1 MPILA
6 VIEFLLTA
14 VTAQFGATGLGSLF
28 LDEVLNRTWGYYPT
42 STPLD
47 TLRARNKLQS
57 SFLAST
63 RLSIPISFCE
73 ELLHS
78 EPRGV
83 ISPLA
88 LRPVQSIRSTFAAG
102 GWGGTL
108 FPGPP
113 LLAQTFNT
121 SLIEAI
127 GAAIAVEG
135 RATGVD
141 TGLSPV
147 VNLFTDPRFG
157 RYHEG
162 LSADPGVTAKIVR
175 LWQWRLRCP
184 GHPCHMLPTRV
195 SLPGCGDGPGAT
207 GRTCGRA
214 RG

>member
-1 MPILA
+1 MFLA
-6 VIEFLLTA
+6 A

-42 STPLD
+42 SSPLD

-78 EPRGV
+78 EPRGAV
-83 ISPLA
+83 MTACPAIHA
-88 LRPVQSIRSTFAAG
+88 TCRPAFAAG

-121 SLIEAI
+121 SLVEAI

-162 LSADPGVTAKIVR
+162 LSADPGITAKIVR
-175 LWQWRLRCP
+175 CWQW
-184 GHPCHMLPTRV
+184 HW
-195 SLPGCGDGPGAT
+195 
-207 GRTCGRA
+207 
-214 RG
+214 